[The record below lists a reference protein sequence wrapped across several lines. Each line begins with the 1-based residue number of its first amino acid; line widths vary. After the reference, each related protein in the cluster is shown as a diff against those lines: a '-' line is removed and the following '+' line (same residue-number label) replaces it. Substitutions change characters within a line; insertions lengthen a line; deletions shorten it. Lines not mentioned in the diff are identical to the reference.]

1 MDLQTVVTW
10 LKRLANLDMGV
21 FDEVRTNPA
30 ATIPGVLIAGT
41 AMLISGIG
49 GWLWWVVKD
58 YPAQDDSPLPAMDV
72 LVHSG
77 LVGAALATVLWG
89 FIWLLIVYVMLT
101 QVFGERAYVEQL
113 LRVMGLAAAPMA
125 LMGLMFVPGISL
137 AIGVT
142 ALALT
147 VALTNI
153 AIKTVTT
160 AESVQVLAA
169 NLFGFFVW
177 CSAMTL
183 LASAVEPHA
192 PGVFL
197 FNSISRVA
205 DDVLSFGSS
214 AAVEQTEAFCYASRT
229 GAVAQLG
236 ERLTGSQKV
245 GGSNPPS
252 STKKQRQEPPRSCR
266 LLSTRNWQTALRVH
280 DEMPADAPKQNA
292 VPAGEA

>member
-1 MDLQTVVTW
+1 MVVTW

-21 FDEVRTNPA
+21 FDEVRNNPG
-30 ATIPGVLIAGT
+30 ATIPGVLVAT
-41 AMLISGIG
+41 VAMLIAGVG

-58 YPAQDDSPLPAMDV
+58 YPAQDDSPLPATDV

-77 LVGAALATVLWG
+77 LIGAALATVLWC

-101 QVFGERAYVEQL
+101 QVFRARAYVEQL

-125 LMGLMFVPGISL
+125 LMGLMFIPGISL

-153 AIKTVTT
+153 AIKSVTT
-160 AESVQVLAA
+160 ADNAQVLAA

-177 CSAMTL
+177 CAALTL

-205 DDVLSFGSS
+205 DNVLNF
-214 AAVEQTEAFCYASRT
+214 AT
-229 GAVAQLG
+229 
-236 ERLTGSQKV
+236 
-245 GGSNPPS
+245 
-252 STKKQRQEPPRSCR
+252 
-266 LLSTRNWQTALRVH
+266 
-280 DEMPADAPKQNA
+280 
-292 VPAGEA
+292 

>member
-1 MDLQTVVTW
+1 MVVTW

-21 FDEVRTNPA
+21 FDEVRNNPG
-30 ATIPGVLIAGT
+30 ATIPGVLVAT
-41 AMLISGIG
+41 VAMLIAGVG

-58 YPAQDDSPLPAMDV
+58 YPAQDDSPLPATDV

-77 LVGAALATVLWG
+77 LIGAALATVLWC

-101 QVFGERAYVEQL
+101 QVFRARAYVEQL

-125 LMGLMFVPGISL
+125 LMGLMFIPGVSL
-137 AIGVT
+137 AVGVT

-153 AIKTVTT
+153 AIKSVTT
-160 AESVQVLAA
+160 ADNAQVLAA

-177 CSAMTL
+177 CAALTL

-205 DDVLSFGSS
+205 DNVLNF
-214 AAVEQTEAFCYASRT
+214 AT
-229 GAVAQLG
+229 
-236 ERLTGSQKV
+236 
-245 GGSNPPS
+245 
-252 STKKQRQEPPRSCR
+252 
-266 LLSTRNWQTALRVH
+266 
-280 DEMPADAPKQNA
+280 
-292 VPAGEA
+292 

>member
-1 MDLQTVVTW
+1 MVVTW

-21 FDEVRTNPA
+21 FDEVRNNPG
-30 ATIPGVLIAGT
+30 ATIPGVLVAT
-41 AMLISGIG
+41 VAMLIAGVG

-58 YPAQDDSPLPAMDV
+58 YPAQDDSPLPATDV

-77 LVGAALATVLWG
+77 LIGAALATVLWG
-89 FIWLLIVYVMLT
+89 FIWLLIAYVMLT
-101 QVFGERAYVEQL
+101 QVFRARAYVEQL

-125 LMGLMFVPGISL
+125 LMGLMFIPGVSL

-153 AIKTVTT
+153 AIKSVTT
-160 AESVQVLAA
+160 ADNAQVLAA

-177 CSAMTL
+177 CAALTL

-205 DDVLSFGSS
+205 DNVLNF
-214 AAVEQTEAFCYASRT
+214 AT
-229 GAVAQLG
+229 
-236 ERLTGSQKV
+236 
-245 GGSNPPS
+245 
-252 STKKQRQEPPRSCR
+252 
-266 LLSTRNWQTALRVH
+266 
-280 DEMPADAPKQNA
+280 
-292 VPAGEA
+292 

>member
-1 MDLQTVVTW
+1 LDLQTVVSW

-21 FDEVRTNPA
+21 FDEVRTDPG
-30 ATIPGVLIAGT
+30 ATVPGVLVAGT
-41 AMLISGIG
+41 AMLVAGIG

-72 LVHSG
+72 LIHSG
-77 LVGAALATVLWG
+77 LIGSVLATVLWG

-101 QVFGERAYVEQL
+101 QVFRERAYVEQL
-113 LRVMGLAAAPMA
+113 LRVMGLATTPMA
-125 LMGLMFVPGISL
+125 LMGLMLVPGLSL

-147 VALTNI
+147 VALNNV
-153 AIKTVTT
+153 AIKSVTT
-160 AESVQVLAA
+160 ADNAQVLAA

-177 CSAMTL
+177 SAALTL

-205 DDVLSFGSS
+205 DDILSFT
-214 AAVEQTEAFCYASRT
+214 V
-229 GAVAQLG
+229 
-236 ERLTGSQKV
+236 
-245 GGSNPPS
+245 
-252 STKKQRQEPPRSCR
+252 
-266 LLSTRNWQTALRVH
+266 
-280 DEMPADAPKQNA
+280 
-292 VPAGEA
+292 

>member
-1 MDLQTVVTW
+1 LDLHVVVTW

-21 FDEVRTNPA
+21 FDEVRNNPG
-30 ATIPGVLIAGT
+30 ATIPGVLVAT
-41 AMLISGIG
+41 VAMLIAGVG

-58 YPAQDDSPLPAMDV
+58 YPAQDDSPLPATDV

-77 LVGAALATVLWG
+77 LIGAALATVLWC

-101 QVFGERAYVEQL
+101 QVFRARAYVEQL

-125 LMGLMFVPGISL
+125 LMGLMFIPGVSL

-153 AIKTVTT
+153 AIKSVTT
-160 AESVQVLAA
+160 ADNAQVLAA

-177 CSAMTL
+177 CAALTL

-205 DDVLSFGSS
+205 DNVLNF
-214 AAVEQTEAFCYASRT
+214 AT
-229 GAVAQLG
+229 
-236 ERLTGSQKV
+236 
-245 GGSNPPS
+245 
-252 STKKQRQEPPRSCR
+252 
-266 LLSTRNWQTALRVH
+266 
-280 DEMPADAPKQNA
+280 
-292 VPAGEA
+292 

>member
-1 MDLQTVVTW
+1 VVVTW

-21 FDEVRTNPA
+21 FDEVRNNPG
-30 ATIPGVLIAGT
+30 ATIPGVLVAT
-41 AMLISGIG
+41 VAMLIAGVG

-58 YPAQDDSPLPAMDV
+58 YPAQDDSPLPATDV

-77 LVGAALATVLWG
+77 LIGAALATVLWC

-101 QVFGERAYVEQL
+101 QVFRARAYVEQL

-125 LMGLMFVPGISL
+125 LMGLMFIPGVSL
-137 AIGVT
+137 AVGVT

-153 AIKTVTT
+153 AIKSVTT
-160 AESVQVLAA
+160 ADNAQVLAA

-177 CSAMTL
+177 CAALTL

-205 DDVLSFGSS
+205 DNVLNF
-214 AAVEQTEAFCYASRT
+214 AT
-229 GAVAQLG
+229 
-236 ERLTGSQKV
+236 
-245 GGSNPPS
+245 
-252 STKKQRQEPPRSCR
+252 
-266 LLSTRNWQTALRVH
+266 
-280 DEMPADAPKQNA
+280 
-292 VPAGEA
+292 

>member
-1 MDLQTVVTW
+1 VVVTW

-21 FDEVRTNPA
+21 FDEVRNNPG
-30 ATIPGVLIAGT
+30 ATIPGVLVAT
-41 AMLISGIG
+41 VAMLIAGVG

-58 YPAQDDSPLPAMDV
+58 YPAQDDSPLPATDV

-77 LVGAALATVLWG
+77 LIGAALATVLWC

-101 QVFGERAYVEQL
+101 QVFRARAYVEQL

-125 LMGLMFVPGISL
+125 LMGLMFIPGISL

-153 AIKTVTT
+153 AIKSVTT
-160 AESVQVLAA
+160 ADNAQVLAA

-177 CSAMTL
+177 CAALTL

-205 DDVLSFGSS
+205 DNVLNF
-214 AAVEQTEAFCYASRT
+214 AT
-229 GAVAQLG
+229 
-236 ERLTGSQKV
+236 
-245 GGSNPPS
+245 
-252 STKKQRQEPPRSCR
+252 
-266 LLSTRNWQTALRVH
+266 
-280 DEMPADAPKQNA
+280 
-292 VPAGEA
+292 

>member
-1 MDLQTVVTW
+1 LDLQVVVTW

-21 FDEVRTNPA
+21 FDEVRNNPG
-30 ATIPGVLIAGT
+30 ATIPGVLVAT
-41 AMLISGIG
+41 VAMLIAGVG

-58 YPAQDDSPLPAMDV
+58 YPAQDDSPLPATDV

-77 LVGAALATVLWG
+77 LIGAALATVLWG
-89 FIWLLIVYVMLT
+89 FIWLLIAYVMLT
-101 QVFGERAYVEQL
+101 QVFRARAYVEQL

-125 LMGLMFVPGISL
+125 LMGLMFIPGVSL

-153 AIKTVTT
+153 AIKSVTT
-160 AESVQVLAA
+160 ADNAQVLAA

-177 CSAMTL
+177 CAALTL

-205 DDVLSFGSS
+205 DNVLNF
-214 AAVEQTEAFCYASRT
+214 AT
-229 GAVAQLG
+229 
-236 ERLTGSQKV
+236 
-245 GGSNPPS
+245 
-252 STKKQRQEPPRSCR
+252 
-266 LLSTRNWQTALRVH
+266 
-280 DEMPADAPKQNA
+280 
-292 VPAGEA
+292 